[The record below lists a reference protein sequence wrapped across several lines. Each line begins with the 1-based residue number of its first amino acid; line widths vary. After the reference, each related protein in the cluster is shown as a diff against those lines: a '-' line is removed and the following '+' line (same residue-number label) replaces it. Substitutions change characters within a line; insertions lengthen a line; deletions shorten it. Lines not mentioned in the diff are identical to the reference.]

1 MEKGWVF
8 VYRRRH
14 GDVYD
19 YMSASKP
26 EVKPYKFN
34 IDMLQV
40 AKIFF
45 QILMM
50 L

>member
-14 GDVYD
+14 GDVD
-19 YMSASKP
+19 EYMSASKP
-26 EVKPYKFN
+26 EVAPVRFN
-34 IDMLQV
+34 VDMLQV

-45 QILMM
+45 KILMM